1 MESMESTDNIVEF
14 FQELGGQEHEP
25 LLEKVRGWVRFEL
38 MEADRIDR
46 WLVAVDEGAI
56 AVSHS
61 DGPAECTA
69 RLDRALF
76 ERLCRGEGNSI
87 AAVLRG
93 AMVCTGD
100 VGLLFAIARIFPTV
114 PRERQPQSSVRGSQ

>member
-1 MESMESTDNIVEF
+1 MEPTDDVVEF
-14 FQELGGQEHEP
+14 FQELGGREREP
-25 LLEKVRGWVRFEL
+25 LLAKARGWVRFEL
-38 MEADRIDR
+38 VEPDRIDR
-46 WLVAVDEGAI
+46 WLVAVDKGAV
-56 AVSHS
+56 AVSHG

-76 ERLCRGEGNSI
+76 GRLSRGEGNAI

-100 VGLLFAIARIFPTV
+100 VELLLAIVRIFPAGSH
-114 PRERQPQSSVRGSQ
+114 ERQLEGSARGSR